1 LRRERVG
8 KDIELER
15 EFDVALVNMPFGSL
29 QTPSIGLSLLQG
41 ALGRCNISSRVFYFT
56 FRFAELIGASTYS
69 RITTETHS
77 HDLVGEWIFSSALF
91 PERSESELKLYVADV
106 LDKRLNGTSQ
116 ACAYLRPLPGDFVNE
131 IVSAR
136 DKVEGFL
143 AACLEQI
150 AECAPAVVG
159 FTSVFQQQLASLSL
173 ARRIKERCPD
183 VLVVF
188 GGANCEGVMGVEM
201 VRQFAFI
208 DAVVSGEGD
217 GVFPELVRRVL
228 GGQPLSDL
236 EGVYFRSDAATISV
250 DQPLKNTPVITAMD
264 ALPHPDYTDYFV
276 QLEQSEMNGM
286 KPSLLFETSRGC
298 WWGAKHHCTFCGLN
312 GETMVHRR
320 KTPARAL
327 AELGELTRKHPGLD
341 VVAVDNILDMAYFKD
356 FIPALAKMKAESNLD
371 ANLFYEVKSN
381 LTKPQLRLLK
391 QAGVNEVQPGIES
404 LSDRVLQIMRKGVKG
419 LQNIQFLKWCAELDI
434 RANWNFIWGF
444 PGEPPEE
451 YGRMAQLV
459 PLLTHLQ
466 PPQYATTI
474 RVDRFS
480 PNFTQHKQ
488 LGLKN
493 LMPYPAYSYVYSLA
507 PEVLANLAYYF
518 TFEYAEP
525 QDVESY
531 VAPLALALGQ
541 WQECHRRSRLY
552 WMEVGER
559 LMIWD
564 RRPAAE
570 SSLIVLTGL
579 QRSVYRLCD
588 QIAAPRQLLQ
598 WIKSLGESTTK
609 LELAEVRAALA
620 DCTARGI
627 MIEQDD
633 CYLSLAIPATP
644 NSADS

>member
-1 LRRERVG
+1 M
-8 KDIELER
+8 ER

-29 QTPSIGLSLLQG
+29 QTPSIGLSLLQ
-41 ALGRCNISSRVFYFT
+41 ASLGRFNICSHIFYFT
-56 FRFAELIGASTYS
+56 FRFAELIGPSTYS

-77 HDLVGEWIFSSALF
+77 HDLVGEWIFSPALF
-91 PERSESELKLYVADV
+91 PGRSNSELKQYVVDV
-106 LDKRLNGTSQ
+106 LDKRLNGSSQ

-131 IVSAR
+131 IVSAGG
-136 DKVEGFL
+136 KVEGFL
-143 AACLEQI
+143 TECLEKI

-159 FTSVFQQQLASLSL
+159 FTSVFQQQLSSLSL
-173 ARRIKERCPD
+173 AKRIKERCPD
-183 VLVVF
+183 TLVVF

-201 VRQFAFI
+201 IRQFAFI
-208 DAVVSGEGD
+208 DAVVSGEGEA
-217 GVFPELVRRVL
+217 VFPELVRRVL
-228 GGQPLSDL
+228 GGQPFSDL
-236 EGVYFRSDAATISV
+236 EGVYSRSDSTSTSL
-250 DQPLKNTPVITAMD
+250 DQPIKNSPVITAMD
-264 ALPHPDYTDYFV
+264 SLANPDYTDYFV
-276 QLEQSEMNGM
+276 QLEQTKINGM

-320 KTPARAL
+320 KSPARAL
-327 AELGELTRKHPGLD
+327 AELADLTRRHPGLD

-356 FIPALAKMKAESNLD
+356 FLPALAKMRAETNLE

-404 LSDRVLQIMRKGVKG
+404 LSNRVLKIMRKGVKG

-434 RANWNFIWGF
+434 QANWNFIWGF

-451 YGRMAQLV
+451 YGRMADLV
-459 PLLTHLQ
+459 PFLTHLQ

-493 LMPYPAYSYVYSLA
+493 LMPYPAYSYVYSLP
-507 PEVLANLAYYF
+507 PEALTNLAYYF
-518 TFEYAEP
+518 TFEYSE
-525 QDVESY
+525 QQEVESD
-531 VAPLALALGQ
+531 VTPLVMAIEQ
-541 WQECHRRSRLY
+541 WQQCHRHSRLY

-564 RRPAAE
+564 RRPVAE
-570 SSLIVLTGL
+570 SSLILLTGL
-579 QRSVYRLCD
+579 QRSVYKLCD
-588 QIAAPRQLLQ
+588 QIATPRQLLER
-598 WIKSLGESTTK
+598 IRSFGESTTK
-609 LELAEVRAALA
+609 LELADVRVALEH
-620 DCTARGI
+620 CTARGI

-633 CYLSLAIPATP
+633 CYLSLAIPAPT
-644 NSADS
+644 NSAHS

>member
-1 LRRERVG
+1 
-8 KDIELER
+8 LER

-29 QTPSIGLSLLQG
+29 QTPSIGLSLLQA

-56 FRFAELIGASTYS
+56 FRFAELIGPSTYS
-69 RITTETHS
+69 RVITETHS
-77 HDLVGEWIFSSALF
+77 HELTGEWIFSRALF
-91 PERSESELKLYVADV
+91 PEQAHSEFDPYVTDV
-106 LDKRLNGTSQ
+106 LGKRRNDPSQ
-116 ACAYLRPLPGDFVNE
+116 ACAYLRPLPEELVNA

-136 DKVEGFL
+136 DRVENFL
-143 AACLEQI
+143 AECLDKI

-173 ARRIKERCPD
+173 AKRIKERCPD
-183 VLVVF
+183 TLVVF
-188 GGANCEGVMGVEM
+188 GGANCEGVMGDEM
-201 VRQFAFI
+201 IRQFAFI

-217 GVFPELVRRVL
+217 IVFPELVRRVL
-228 GGQPLSDL
+228 GGQPFSDL
-236 EGVYFRSDAATISV
+236 EGVYCRNGSAITLP
-250 DQPLKNTPVITAMD
+250 DQPCKNTPVITDMD
-264 ALPHPDYTDYFV
+264 ALPNPDYSDYFV
-276 QLEQSEMNGM
+276 QCEQSEMNGM

-312 GETMVHRR
+312 GETMVHRG
-320 KTPARAL
+320 KTAARAL
-327 AELGELTRKHPGLD
+327 DELTELTRRHPGLD

-356 FIPALAKMKAESNLD
+356 FIPALVKMKAETKLD
-371 ANLFYEVKSN
+371 ANIFYEVKSN
-381 LTKPQLRLLK
+381 LTKQQLRLLK

-404 LSDRVLQIMRKGVKG
+404 LSDRVLQLMRKGVKS

-434 RANWNFIWGF
+434 QANWNFIWGF

-451 YGRMAQLV
+451 YGRMAELV

-480 PNFTQHKQ
+480 PNFTQHEQ

-493 LMPYPAYSYVYSLA
+493 LTPYPAYSYVYSLP
-507 PEVLANLAYYF
+507 PEALTNLAYYF
-518 TFEYAEP
+518 TFEYAEQ

-531 VAPLALALGQ
+531 VTPLAQAIEQ
-541 WQECHRRSRLY
+541 WQQYHRYSRLF
-552 WMEVGER
+552 WMEIGER

-564 RRPAAE
+564 RRPVAQ
-570 SSLIVLTGL
+570 SSLIVLSGL
-579 QRSVYRLCD
+579 QRFVYKLCD
-588 QIAAPRQLLQ
+588 QIAAPRQLLE
-598 WIKSLGESTTK
+598 WITQSGNSAAGIR
-609 LELAEVRAALA
+609 LADIRAALA

-633 CYLSLAIPATP
+633 CYLALAIPAPP
-644 NSADS
+644 NSAHS

>member
-1 LRRERVG
+1 VG
-8 KDIELER
+8 KDVALER
-15 EFDVALVNMPFGSL
+15 ELDVALVNMPFGSL
-29 QTPSIGLSLLQG
+29 QTPSIGLSLLQA

-56 FRFAELIGASTYS
+56 FRFAELIGSSTYS
-69 RITTETHS
+69 RVTTETHS
-77 HDLVGEWIFSSALF
+77 HDLVGEWIFSPALF
-91 PERSESELKLYVADV
+91 PERSGSELKLYLTDV
-106 LDKRLNGTSQ
+106 LDKRLNGPSQ
-116 ACAYLRPLPGDFVNE
+116 TCAYLHPLPEDFVNE
-131 IVSAR
+131 IVSAG

-143 AACLEQI
+143 AECLEKI
-150 AECAPAVVG
+150 VECAPAVVG

-173 ARRIKERCPD
+173 AKRIKERSPD
-183 VLVVF
+183 TFVVF

-201 VRQFAFI
+201 IRQFAFI

-217 GVFPELVRRVL
+217 GVFPELVRSVL
-228 GGQPLSDL
+228 GGQSFSDL
-236 EGVYFRSDAATISV
+236 EGVYFGSNFAITSLE
-250 DQPLKNTPVITAMD
+250 QPLKNTAVITAMD
-264 ALPHPDYTDYFV
+264 ALANPDYTDYFV
-276 QLEQSEMNGM
+276 QLEQSDLNGL

-312 GETMVHRR
+312 GETMVHRK

-327 AELGELTRKHPGLD
+327 AELSELTRRHPGLD

-356 FIPALAKMKAESNLD
+356 FIPALAKMKAKTNLNT
-371 ANLFYEVKSN
+371 NLFYEVKSN

-434 RANWNFIWGF
+434 QANWNFIWGF

-451 YGRMAQLV
+451 YGRMAELV
-459 PLLTHLQ
+459 PFLTHLQ

-480 PNFTQHKQ
+480 PNFTQHQQ

-493 LMPYPAYSYVYSLA
+493 LRPYPAYSYVYSLP
-507 PEVLANLAYYF
+507 PEALTNLAYYF

-531 VAPLALALGQ
+531 VTPLALAVEQ
-541 WQECHRRSRLY
+541 WQQCHKHSRLY

-564 RRPAAE
+564 RRPVAE

-579 QRSVYRLCD
+579 QRSVYKLCD
-588 QIAAPRQLLQ
+588 QISTPRQILE
-598 WIKSLGESTTK
+598 WIRSLGESTTK
-609 LELAEVRAALA
+609 LELAEVRVALA

-633 CYLSLAIPATP
+633 CYLSLAIPAPPKSATP
-644 NSADS
+644 DQQ

>member
-1 LRRERVG
+1 VG
-8 KDIELER
+8 KDVALER
-15 EFDVALVNMPFGSL
+15 KLDVALVNMPFGSL
-29 QTPSIGLSLLQG
+29 LTPSIGLSLLQA
-41 ALGRCNISSRVFYFT
+41 ALGRFNICSRIFYFT
-56 FRFAELIGASTYS
+56 FRFAELIGPSTYS
-69 RITTETHS
+69 RVTTETHS
-77 HDLVGEWIFSSALF
+77 HDLVGEWIFSPALF
-91 PERSESELKLYVADV
+91 PGRSDSELKEYVVDV
-106 LDKRLNGTSQ
+106 LDKRLNGPSQ

-131 IVSAR
+131 IVSAG

-143 AACLEQI
+143 TECLEKI

-183 VLVVF
+183 TVVVF

-201 VRQFAFI
+201 ARQFAFI

-228 GGQPLSDL
+228 GGKPLSDL
-236 EGVYFRSDAATISV
+236 EGVYFRSHPAITSL
-250 DQPLKNTPVITAMD
+250 DQPIKNTPVITAMD
-264 ALPHPDYTDYFV
+264 SLATPDYRDYFL

-312 GETMVHRR
+312 GETMVHRG
-320 KTPARAL
+320 KTPPRAL
-327 AELGELTRKHPGLD
+327 AELAQLTRRHPGLD
-341 VVAVDNILDMAYFKD
+341 VVAVDNILHMAYFKD
-356 FIPALAKMKAESNLD
+356 FIPALAKLRAETKLD

-381 LTKPQLRLLK
+381 LTKPQLQLLK

-404 LSDRVLQIMRKGVKG
+404 LSNRVLQIMRKGVKG

-434 RANWNFIWGF
+434 QANWNFIWGF

-451 YGRMAQLV
+451 YGRMAELV
-459 PLLTHLQ
+459 PFLTHLQ

-480 PNFTQHKQ
+480 PNFTEHRQ

-493 LMPYPAYSYVYSLA
+493 LMPYPAYSYVYSLP
-507 PEVLANLAYYF
+507 PEAVTNLAYYF

-531 VAPLALALGQ
+531 VTPLAMAVKK
-541 WQECHRRSRLY
+541 WQECHRHSRLY

-564 RRPAAE
+564 RRPVAE
-570 SSLIVLTGL
+570 SSLILLTGL
-579 QRSVYRLCD
+579 QRSVYKLCD
-588 QIAAPRQLLQ
+588 QIATPRQLLER
-598 WIKSLGESTTK
+598 IRSLGESTTK
-609 LELAEVRAALA
+609 SELTDVREALG
-620 DCTARGI
+620 DCTAKGI

-633 CYLSLAIPATP
+633 CYLSLAIPAPP
-644 NSADS
+644 NSAH